1 MDGERVYIV
10 GFLEDFLF
18 MYIIFIVDFRFT
30 IIQRFEYFT
39 IWAVVVLV
47 LGVYSKEVVE
57 FKCKK

>member
-1 MDGERVYIV
+1 MEKEFTFV

-47 LGVYSKEVVE
+47 LGVYSKEILE
-57 FKCKK
+57 FKK

>member
-47 LGVYSKEVVE
+47 LGVYSKEILE
-57 FKCKK
+57 FKK

>member
-39 IWAVVVLV
+39 IWGVVVLV

-57 FKCKK
+57 FKK